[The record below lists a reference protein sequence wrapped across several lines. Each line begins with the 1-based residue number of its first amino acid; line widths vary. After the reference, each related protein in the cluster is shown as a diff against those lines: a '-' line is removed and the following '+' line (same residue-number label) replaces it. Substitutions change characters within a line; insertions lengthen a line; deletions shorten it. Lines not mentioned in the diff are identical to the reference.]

1 MVLDFKTL
9 IISTFYSMAYFE
21 FQMFIITLPPIR
33 VLKRTNNLSLREF
46 FKRLFLKIKGQVK
59 QIDPNCM

>member
-9 IISTFYSMAYFE
+9 VIFTFYSMSFFE

-33 VLKRTNNLSLREF
+33 VLKRTNNLTLCGI
-46 FKRLFLKIKGQVK
+46 FKKVIKKLKGK
-59 QIDPNCM
+59 